1 MALMG
6 YREFARHLNVSL
18 GAVQKAI
25 KSGRIIAN
33 ADGKIDSDTATAAWI
48 ANSDESR
55 KSLTD
60 LSRVSAVN
68 GNAVDGPD
76 STSLDGEGEE
86 DGDGEPIDIEPPAI
100 PAALADPNLQDYRR
114 ARAGREQTRH
124 EREQLELAQLKGS
137 LIDVREAQR
146 LAFTALRTVRDNL
159 LNIPV
164 RVRDQLAA
172 ETDPARIEETLHTEL
187 AAALSAVTADAI
199 LQDQNE
205 VITDGGE

>member
-25 KSGRIIAN
+25 KSGRISVN
-33 ADGKIDSDTATAAWI
+33 ADGKIDAETATAAWI

-55 KSLTD
+55 KSLAD
-60 LSRVSAVN
+60 QSRTSVVN
-68 GNAVDGPD
+68 GTIPEEFDSADLGDEPD
-76 STSLDGEGEE
+76 ESSSSSVANPYLK
-86 DGDGEPIDIEPPAI
+86 
-100 PAALADPNLQDYRR
+100 DYHR
-114 ARAGREQTRH
+114 ARTGREQTRFQ
-124 EREQLELAQLKGS
+124 REQLELAQLKGS
-137 LIDVREAQR
+137 LIEVREAQR
-146 LAFTALRTVRDNL
+146 LAFTALRTVRDNI